1 MGLLFQDQIG
11 KLKKSKITVAQN
23 SYFYYSRSVAASNR
37 PLWQKYIT
45 KHWVIYILSISC
57 MCRTKMLRI
66 IYLGNSLYI
75 SIQAI
80 EKATALQL
88 QHVKEGAK

>member
-1 MGLLFQDQIG
+1 
-11 KLKKSKITVAQN
+11 
-23 SYFYYSRSVAASNR
+23 
-37 PLWQKYIT
+37 
-45 KHWVIYILSISC
+45 

-80 EKATALQL
+80 EKAAALQL